1 MLGRWVTC
9 TRSLKCAQDF
19 YADNSDFADL
29 DGEADSHG
37 LFQQL
42 REVLRRSGM
51 APEDALQAFRKN
63 FSKAQR
69 LRCNRIFADHRA
81 MPCMT
86 KPVKLEICSGNGDWV
101 IAQAKAEQGIA
112 NWIALELRHSAEMAQ
127 AWRCSGQTSNWTSK
141 DDAHS
146 EVGDDEIPAEG
157 SFQVPPNDEL
167 PREINIESFNKLQLS
182 PDMVQ
187 AAQQTWEAFLN
198 VFPSKIAAGEAIFT
212 AIFDASPSLQATF
225 KSPKATVAER
235 FVKGFG
241 EVVRSAGSKS
251 KMMNCV
257 QILGFRHL
265 EFDINIQK
273 VDIFRDALIDLFEM
287 EMNDQSLTPQ
297 GRHVM
302 ALLINYVGGA
312 LIFIRRE
319 YQSRIELIHSTWH
332 VAKLGVQG
340 VVEEEE
346 KQEQETTRQST
357 SSSRRRSI
365 WKQEQETA
373 RHGASGRRRSSH
385 SHSQKK
391 HEEEADNTP
400 ISNEATETRP
410 SKFDNVEDVPTNFAE
425 MFNFNV
431 SAMGFSVSEPW
442 MSMVLDQLDDLVMN
456 VANTTR
462 MKEEC
467 EKLALYLSKH
477 RGPVVLSEVRSV
489 ALSSL
494 KSFVSAWDEEHE
506 TAWTWFWTNT
516 ERFLSELDGKLQV
529 QEQQLGS
536 FMETCKQLEQV
547 VQNIHL
553 KFFEIAPAGQDFFKE
568 SKTRMYHIAERT
580 LEIALAMYSDPKE
593 TVDELSTLGLR
604 HVGMSIPVEFFPP
617 FVQAAVE
624 AIQDVTTDEMVINSF
639 RWSITLVGKIL
650 SRTVTEGSTLVMRA
664 ITLDDAKA
672 VRKAVSVTARG
683 ERASKLLNVIV
694 GTHSISP
701 LLWAIE
707 NASLVAADAI
717 LQDLLTIR
725 ADRHVYYYG
734 CDALFAQHPDLIRL
748 LINRARP
755 LMPTLLDGLIWR
767 SRYAVEGRRRVNYY
781 VKHLIEDS
789 EGNFNQALKW
799 VMQSRDTELVRHP
812 TFELVSDTVWKG
824 LALRAFMVDQGI
836 FLCFLITFV
845 IAQSF
850 LQHANDGNPE
860 AAIRTITFACRLIV
874 YLGNIPFL
882 LVTHVQKMRASI
894 REGEMVKIGIL
905 RYPIYLQKA
914 GNVYKMGLLV
924 CLILMCMLD
933 PIFWCLSDSSALFT
947 QQCATAEALRQT
959 YSILSMLTTLFYWL
973 ILSELSGLSM
983 RVSAYGLLC
992 GQVLGELGLFLV
1004 SLVFLILTFA
1014 SSLRDD
1020 LILFLALS
1028 IFGTLVLIFLL
1039 SLLVAQLNQASE
1051 SRYDEMFGF
1060 ARLHRCDLV
1069 VSLLEM
1075 VNTKKWIH
1083 FKESLQLSEC
1093 LEFNAGDV
1101 GIAGGLQVFEPAVDH
1116 PTAVESIKRFGG
1128 ASSAALPWPEEKL
1141 DEEDPFEELEREM
1154 LNIIKEGTRS
1164 HRKTLHASRSKSKQ
1178 STLTLTSSLAYPSPE
1193 LGEHLCWARY
1203 IQRLARTISK
1213 LHDDFSER
1221 LFVSSAETSDA
1232 DKSEI
1237 LHDIRVICGKP
1248 GKRVGHIKK
1257 TTSYFDRLWAKGH
1270 SKQLTA
1276 SLQEQQQVQ
1285 RQLSALQK
1293 VHADS
1298 LGAQERIGLDEANQ
1312 QAIQGL
1318 EGQRDREVWKI
1329 QAETEEVSAALGE
1342 RAGVSGGID
1351 LLETKPVDLRECC
1364 ELQRSFELLSKGVS
1378 ILSMALLIFL
1388 TIAIAQGAS
1397 EEFWEGKLE
1406 QLSEDLRK
1414 NAQSL
1419 DQETQRV
1426 KKDADSGYGTWNS
1439 WDEWWD
1445 TSFHPKLE
1453 RQIEL
1458 VEELEKKLHQY
1469 RHVSQEV
1476 QIADKAQNARLCFG
1490 ACVLVVVFLCGCCF
1504 GACVLVVVVVVF
1516 LCRWG
1521 FDAGALQ
1528 GFIDSAVH
1536 AIRGAGC
1543 SLQGFM
1549 NCAVRA
1555 IRGRVAWLYQ
1565 LVCPTCGLPEAASSG
1580 AARAQAASK
1589 TCPLLAQSVREQ
1601 PPRHGASDAS
1611 ACSHSESGDS
1621 DSSWDKV

>member
-1 MLGRWVTC
+1 MD
-9 TRSLKCAQDF
+9 A
-19 YADNSDFADL
+19 ADL
-29 DGEADSHG
+29 EGE
-37 LFQQL
+37 
-42 REVLRRSGM
+42 
-51 APEDALQAFRKN
+51 
-63 FSKAQR
+63 
-69 LRCNRIFADHRA
+69 
-81 MPCMT
+81 
-86 KPVKLEICSGNGDWV
+86 
-101 IAQAKAEQGIA
+101 
-112 NWIALELRHSAEMAQ
+112 
-127 AWRCSGQTSNWTSK
+127 

-146 EVGDDEIPAEG
+146 EVGDDEIPDEG
-157 SFQVPPNDEL
+157 SFQVPPDDEL

-187 AAQQTWEAFLN
+187 AAQQTWEAFLS

-251 KMMNCV
+251 RMMNCV

-273 VDIFRDALIDLFEM
+273 VDIFRDALIDIFEM

-346 KQEQETTRQST
+346 KQEQETTRQSA

-373 RHGASGRRRSSH
+373 RHGASSGRRRS

-391 HEEEADNTP
+391 HEEEEDNTP

-717 LQDLLTIR
+717 LKDLLTIR

-824 LALRAFMVDQGI
+824 LALRAFMLDQGI

-882 LVTHVQKMRASI
+882 LVTHVQKMRANI
-894 REGEMVKIGIL
+894 REGEMVKIGRL
-905 RYPIYLQKA
+905 RYPVYLQKA
-914 GNVYKMGLLV
+914 GNVYKTGLLV
-924 CLILMCMLD
+924 CLVLMCMLD

-1014 SSLRDD
+1014 SSLSALEHGSWAFSGLPRAALSLWELSLGMISSNQLESLGDD
-1020 LILFLALS
+1020 FILFLALS
-1028 IFGTLVLIFLL
+1028 IFGTLVLVFLL

-1128 ASSAALPWPEEKL
+1128 ASSATLPWPEEKL
-1141 DEEDPFEELEREM
+1141 DDEDPFEELEREM

-1164 HRKTLHASRSKSKQ
+1164 YRKAQQASRSKPKQ
-1178 STLTLTSSLAYPSPE
+1178 STVTLTSSIAYPS
-1193 LGEHLCWARY
+1193 
-1203 IQRLARTISK
+1203 
-1213 LHDDFSER
+1213 
-1221 LFVSSAETSDA
+1221 SSAKESETVT
-1232 DKSEI
+1232 SE
-1237 LHDIRVICGKP
+1237 
-1248 GKRVGHIKK
+1248 
-1257 TTSYFDRLWAKGH
+1257 
-1270 SKQLTA
+1270 
-1276 SLQEQQQVQ
+1276 
-1285 RQLSALQK
+1285 LS
-1293 VHADS
+1293 
-1298 LGAQERIGLDEANQ
+1298 
-1312 QAIQGL
+1312 
-1318 EGQRDREVWKI
+1318 
-1329 QAETEEVSAALGE
+1329 
-1342 RAGVSGGID
+1342 
-1351 LLETKPVDLRECC
+1351 
-1364 ELQRSFELLSKGVS
+1364 
-1378 ILSMALLIFL
+1378 
-1388 TIAIAQGAS
+1388 
-1397 EEFWEGKLE
+1397 
-1406 QLSEDLRK
+1406 
-1414 NAQSL
+1414 
-1419 DQETQRV
+1419 
-1426 KKDADSGYGTWNS
+1426 
-1439 WDEWWD
+1439 
-1445 TSFHPKLE
+1445 
-1453 RQIEL
+1453 
-1458 VEELEKKLHQY
+1458 
-1469 RHVSQEV
+1469 
-1476 QIADKAQNARLCFG
+1476 
-1490 ACVLVVVFLCGCCF
+1490 
-1504 GACVLVVVVVVF
+1504 
-1516 LCRWG
+1516 
-1521 FDAGALQ
+1521 
-1528 GFIDSAVH
+1528 
-1536 AIRGAGC
+1536 
-1543 SLQGFM
+1543 
-1549 NCAVRA
+1549 
-1555 IRGRVAWLYQ
+1555 
-1565 LVCPTCGLPEAASSG
+1565 
-1580 AARAQAASK
+1580 
-1589 TCPLLAQSVREQ
+1589 
-1601 PPRHGASDAS
+1601 
-1611 ACSHSESGDS
+1611 
-1621 DSSWDKV
+1621 